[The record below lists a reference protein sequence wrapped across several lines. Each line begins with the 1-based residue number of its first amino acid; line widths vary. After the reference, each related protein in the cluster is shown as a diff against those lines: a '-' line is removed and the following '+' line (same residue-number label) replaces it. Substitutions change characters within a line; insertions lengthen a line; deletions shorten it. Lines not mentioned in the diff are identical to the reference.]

1 MSDKSLYE
9 ILCVEP
15 NATMAEIRAAY
26 LKQAKR
32 WHPDRNAGNK
42 EEAERRFKDI
52 AHAYEV
58 LSNPEKRA
66 AYDAAGAANQK
77 SAASDGTMDEGDAFD
92 LFISVLLD
100 LAFELAESGA
110 DQIAIYQALVDMGC
124 PIGAAKTLAQ
134 RAYKHGGNG
143 KAGASPEEPSKAQKA
158 ATQHSNQDLNNP
170 SDNQEAIQSNDTEDH
185 QWQGWLFAIIIS
197 AVIIIITINSIDY
210 SNSPSIE
217 ATEASVEVTEV
228 AAEVYED
235 RENAAPPIEPMK
247 SEEVDIY
254 PNYSGQSEIE
264 KELSQLAK
272 SINIGLPIN
281 HGAVTQ
287 FNTHNERNIF
297 VYSYYVN
304 EGENLEF
311 FSDENYEFLLY
322 KNSVAKKLCSEP
334 AMNSLMYKNVILR
347 FDFYNGNNFVT
358 SFIIDKC

>member
-1 MSDKSLYE
+1 
-9 ILCVEP
+9 
-15 NATMAEIRAAY
+15 MAEIRAAY

-77 SAASDGTMDEGDAFD
+77 SAASDGTMDDGDAFD

-158 ATQHSNQDLNNP
+158 ATQNYHNDLNNP
-170 SDNQEAIQSNDTEDH
+170 SDNQEIFRSNDADDY
-185 QWQGWLFAIIIS
+185 QWMKWLFAIIIF
-197 AVIIIITINSIDY
+197 AVCIIAINIADFD
-210 SNSPSIE
+210 NPPSIE
-217 ATEASVEVTEV
+217 ATEASVEV
-228 AAEVYED
+228 AEGSL
-235 RENAAPPIEPMK
+235 NAS
-247 SEEVDIY
+247 SEE
-254 PNYSGQSEIE
+254 YSNSVPEKSMTGLDVLETYSQVRNGTAPTPILQQSFIFDGMSADDNGMVTYEYILAVQFSKSIDRNEFDSWVISEISKGFCE
-264 KELSQLAK
+264 IDMLRGLSQMSPK
-272 SINIGLPIN
+272 SNIQVLLKMWNGK
-281 HGAVTQ
+281 
-287 FNTHNERNIF
+287 
-297 VYSYYVN
+297 
-304 EGENLEF
+304 
-311 FSDENYEFLLY
+311 NYGNY
-322 KNSVAKKLCSEP
+322 KNFSIENC
-334 AMNSLMYKNVILR
+334 N
-347 FDFYNGNNFVT
+347 
-358 SFIIDKC
+358 